1 MVLNN
6 IDNAM
11 LGTDQVEAI
20 YLGQDLVWESVDYA
34 TIPLTFKIISGGTIN
49 WLDIGGSLPKTIK
62 YRVNGGE
69 WTTIVSSDP
78 GSTINVSPGDVVE
91 FVGDNAAYGTASN
104 SNLSTFSGST
114 ASFDVYGNIMSLV
127 DSTDFQEETAFT
139 ETRVFQKFFA
149 GTGARNTS
157 KLVLP
162 VITLTDYCY
171 TNMFNGCANLTKA
184 PALPATTMAFDGYNG
199 MFSGCTS
206 LVSAPELPA
215 TTLRQYCYA
224 NMFNGCT
231 SLTSAH
237 ELPATTLA
245 EYCYFG
251 MFQGCTSLNY
261 IKCLAT
267 NISASSCTYGWVTGV
282 ASAGTFIKA
291 TSMNNWT
298 TGNNGIPSG
307 WTVVDA

>member
-1 MVLNN
+1 MTNLE
-6 IDNAM
+6 IDNAYI
-11 LGTDQVEAI
+11 GSEQVDKI

-127 DSTDFQEETAFT
+127 DSTNFQEETAFT

-149 GTGARNTS
+149 GTGVRNAS

-171 TNMFNGCANLTKA
+171 TSMFNGCTNLTKA

-199 MFSGCTS
+199 MFKGCTS
-206 LVSAPELPA
+206 LASAPELPA
-215 TTLRQYCYA
+215 TTLASYCYSV
-224 NMFNGCT
+224 MFARC
-231 SLTSAH
+231 S
-237 ELPATTLA
+237 
-245 EYCYFG
+245 
-251 MFQGCTSLNY
+251 SLNY

-267 NISASSCTYGWVTGV
+267 NISASNCTSNWVSGV
-282 ASAGTFIKA
+282 ASTGTFIKNPA
-291 TSMNNWT
+291 MSSWR
-298 TGNNGIPSG
+298 TGLNGIPSS
-307 WTVVDA
+307 WTIQDA